1 MGNLE
6 FGISILF
13 FGGTTY
19 LLFSISESLDSIKR
33 ELQSKSETLEIIKR
47 ELQSKN
53 NVDLYS
59 IESRLDSICNEVE
72 EINFYRDFPNGNF
85 FEHKRKIKERISN
98 PDSFHKM
105 TKIEDEIK
113 KTRES

>member
-19 LLFSISESLDSIKR
+19 LLFSISESLDS
-33 ELQSKSETLEIIKR
+33 IKR

-105 TKIEDEIK
+105 TKIKRICVEL
-113 KTRES
+113 TFFLVRHQ

>member
-6 FGISILF
+6 FGILILF

-19 LLFSISESLDSIKR
+19 LLFSISL
-33 ELQSKSETLEIIKR
+33 TLEKIKR

-59 IESRLDSICNEVE
+59 IESRLDSICDEVE
-72 EINFYRDFPNGNF
+72 EINFYRNFPDGNF
-85 FEHKRKIKERISN
+85 FEHKRKIKEEIRN
-98 PDSFHKM
+98 PDSFHKL
-105 TKIEDEIK
+105 TKIEDELK